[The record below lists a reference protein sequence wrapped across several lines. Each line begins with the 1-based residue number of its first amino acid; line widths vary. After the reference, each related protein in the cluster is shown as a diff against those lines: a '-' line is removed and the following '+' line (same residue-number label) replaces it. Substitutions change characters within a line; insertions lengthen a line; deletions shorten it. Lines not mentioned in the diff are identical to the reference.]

1 MLRER
6 SLPLSVVV
14 SSAVRTSRVGTL
26 TAREQGLSEFV
37 YWEKGSQLDGQT
49 QSASDYPP
57 PTASAQGPAHT
68 CRVQRLVESM
78 NW

>member
-1 MLRER
+1 MLREC

-26 TAREQGLSEFV
+26 TAKEQGLSEFV

-49 QSASDYPP
+49 RSASDYPH
-57 PTASAQGPAHT
+57 PTASAQGPAHAY
-68 CRVQRLVESM
+68 RVLRFVESM
-78 NW
+78 G